1 VKPVDKEED
10 FSIEI
15 GRATEIREE
24 QEKEE
29 QEKEQEK
36 KQEREEEHKKIL
48 TKIKDLISFIS
59 SGTKEEAIQH
69 AITSLEEIKEIAG
82 EKKETVENMI
92 HQTGDRIK
100 AQQERKE
107 NLNEAINLLE
117 TSSQR
122 QEQLED
128 YKDEVEEVK
137 RYIRILN
144 TRRKILETQKFL
156 ITQYMNLVSSSLDSI
171 KELKK
176 GGLDKKELGQRFTL
190 GILTRIVSIVLG
202 FSGPVSALGALGL
215 PIG

>member
-1 VKPVDKEED
+1 VKPVDEEED

-24 QEKEE
+24 QKEKEE
-29 QEKEQEK
+29 QEKEEK
-36 KQEREEEHKKIL
+36 REEEHKKIL

-92 HQTGDRIK
+92 HQTEDRIK
-100 AQQERKE
+100 AQQQRQE

-117 TSSQR
+117 KSSQR
-122 QEQLED
+122 QKQLED

-137 RYIRILN
+137 RYIRVLN
-144 TRRKILETQKFL
+144 TRREILETQKFL
-156 ITQYMNLVSSSLDSI
+156 ITQYKKLVSSSLDSI

>member
-1 VKPVDKEED
+1 VDEEED

-15 GRATEIREE
+15 GRATEIEQEE
-24 QEKEE
+24 QKE

-36 KQEREEEHKKIL
+36 KQEKEEEHKKIL

-92 HQTGDRIK
+92 HQTEDRIK

-128 YKDEVEEVK
+128 YRDEVEEVK

-156 ITQYMNLVSSSLDSI
+156 ITQYKKLVSSSLDSI

>member
-1 VKPVDKEED
+1 VKPVDEEED

-15 GRATEIREE
+15 GRATEIEREE
-24 QEKEE
+24 QKEKEE
-29 QEKEQEK
+29 QEKEK
-36 KQEREEEHKKIL
+36 KGEGEHKKIL

-69 AITSLEEIKEIAG
+69 AITSLKEIKEIAG
-82 EKKETVENMI
+82 EKKETVENMM
-92 HQTGDRIK
+92 HQTEDRIK
-100 AQQERKE
+100 AQQERKK

-128 YKDEVEEVK
+128 YRDEVEEVK
-137 RYIRILN
+137 RYIRVLN

-156 ITQYMNLVSSSLDSI
+156 ITQYRKLVSSSLDSI

>member
-1 VKPVDKEED
+1 MKRKILASRSVELRRYGKNRRKRKNRRRKRKERRN
-10 FSIEI
+10 I
-15 GRATEIREE
+15 
-24 QEKEE
+24 
-29 QEKEQEK
+29 
-36 KQEREEEHKKIL
+36 KKIL

-92 HQTGDRIK
+92 HQTEDRIK
-100 AQQERKE
+100 AQQQRQE

-128 YKDEVEEVK
+128 YRDEVEEVK
-137 RYIRILN
+137 HYIRILN

-156 ITQYMNLVSSSLDSI
+156 ITQYRKLVSSSLDSI

-190 GILTRIVSIVLG
+190 GILTRIVSILLG

>member
-1 VKPVDKEED
+1 VKHVDEEED

-24 QEKEE
+24 QKKKEE
-29 QEKEQEK
+29 QEKEEK
-36 KQEREEEHKKIL
+36 GEEEHKKIL

-92 HQTGDRIK
+92 HQTEDRIK
-100 AQQERKE
+100 AQQQRQE

-128 YKDEVEEVK
+128 YRDEVEEVK
-137 RYIRILN
+137 HYIRILN

-156 ITQYMNLVSSSLDSI
+156 ITQYRKLVSSSLDSI

-176 GGLDKKELGQRFTL
+176 ED
-190 GILTRIVSIVLG
+190 
-202 FSGPVSALGALGL
+202 
-215 PIG
+215 

>member
-1 VKPVDKEED
+1 MKRKILASRSVEQRRYGKNRRKRKNRRRKRKERRN
-10 FSIEI
+10 I
-15 GRATEIREE
+15 
-24 QEKEE
+24 
-29 QEKEQEK
+29 K
-36 KQEREEEHKKIL
+36 KLL

-69 AITSLEEIKEIAG
+69 AITSLKEIKEIAG

-92 HQTGDRIK
+92 HQTEDRIN

-128 YKDEVEEVK
+128 YRDEVEEVK
-137 RYIRILN
+137 RYIRVLN

-156 ITQYMNLVSSSLDSI
+156 IAQYRNLVSSSLDSI

-176 GGLDKKELGQRFTL
+176 GGLNKKELGQRFTL

>member
-1 VKPVDKEED
+1 MKPVDEEED

-24 QEKEE
+24 QKEKEE
-29 QEKEQEK
+29 QEKEK
-36 KQEREEEHKKIL
+36 KRRRGNIKKIL

-69 AITSLEEIKEIAG
+69 AITSLKEIKEIAG

-92 HQTGDRIK
+92 HQTEDRIN

-107 NLNEAINLLE
+107 NLNKAINLLE

-122 QEQLED
+122 QEQPKD

-137 RYIRILN
+137 
-144 TRRKILETQKFL
+144 
-156 ITQYMNLVSSSLDSI
+156 
-171 KELKK
+171 
-176 GGLDKKELGQRFTL
+176 TL
-190 GILTRIVSIVLG
+190 HKS
-202 FSGPVSALGALGL
+202 PQH
-215 PIG
+215 

>member
-15 GRATEIREE
+15 GRATEIEREE
-24 QEKEE
+24 QEGKEE

-36 KQEREEEHKKIL
+36 EEEHEKIL

-92 HQTGDRIK
+92 HQTEDRIK

-107 NLNEAINLLE
+107 NLNKAINLLE

-122 QEQLED
+122 EEQPED

-137 RYIRILN
+137 RYIRVLN

-156 ITQYMNLVSSSLDSI
+156 ITQYKKLVSSSLDSI

-190 GILTRIVSIVLG
+190 GILTRIVSIILG

>member
-1 VKPVDKEED
+1 VKHVDEEED

-15 GRATEIREE
+15 GRATEIEQEE
-24 QEKEE
+24 QEEKEE
-29 QEKEQEK
+29 QEKEEK
-36 KQEREEEHKKIL
+36 GEEEHKKIL
-48 TKIKDLISFIS
+48 MKIKDLISFIS

-92 HQTGDRIK
+92 HQTEDRIK
-100 AQQERKE
+100 AQQQRQE

-128 YKDEVEEVK
+128 YRDEVEEVK

-156 ITQYMNLVSSSLDSI
+156 ITQYKKLVSSSLDSI

>member
-1 VKPVDKEED
+1 
-10 FSIEI
+10 
-15 GRATEIREE
+15 
-24 QEKEE
+24 
-29 QEKEQEK
+29 
-36 KQEREEEHKKIL
+36 
-48 TKIKDLISFIS
+48 
-59 SGTKEEAIQH
+59 
-69 AITSLEEIKEIAG
+69 
-82 EKKETVENMI
+82 MI
-92 HQTGDRIK
+92 HQTEDRIK

-128 YKDEVEEVK
+128 YRDEVEEVK

-156 ITQYMNLVSSSLDSI
+156 ITQYKKLVSSSLDSI

-176 GGLDKKELGQRFTL
+176 GGLNKKELGQRFTL